1 MRLYLQMTGDRG
13 IGYGEPL
20 DGEPPHRRAIV
31 EGDAEGLETA
41 LELVET
47 FLRAC
52 GYVWDCHY
60 SLDLVDEW
68 GRTPDDPTTPPPPDP
83 HDMSE
88 I

>member
-1 MRLYLQMTGDRG
+1 MRLYLQMTDDAGT
-13 IGYGEPL
+13 GYGEPR

-31 EGDAEGLETA
+31 EGEVCA
-41 LELVET
+41 LESALDLVET

-52 GYVWDCHY
+52 GYVWDLNY

-68 GRTPDDPTTPPPPDP
+68 GRTPDDQTTPPPSDQ